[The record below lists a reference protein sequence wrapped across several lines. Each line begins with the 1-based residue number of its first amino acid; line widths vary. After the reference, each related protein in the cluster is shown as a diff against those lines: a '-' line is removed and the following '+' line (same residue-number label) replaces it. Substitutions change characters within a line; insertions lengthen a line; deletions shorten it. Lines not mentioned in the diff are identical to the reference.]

1 MTTIDATGVTT
12 IDGRDVVHDGSFA
25 PSQSQ
30 MTELRMLCARPL
42 RASDKQAGDS
52 CRWVEVLEP
61 LHSSGA
67 WVIFDRGRSPR
78 IR

>member
-1 MTTIDATGVTT
+1 MTTIDAIGVTT

-52 CRWVEVLEP
+52 CRWARSWNRFIAAEP
-61 LHSSGA
+61 GWFLTA
-67 WVIFDRGRSPR
+67 AARRA
-78 IR
+78 